1 VNPVLQFS
9 NVPPQILSFSRMP
22 TIAATAVQMLM
33 TIYCIKAL
41 LDQLIPWLT
50 DWGVPFTL

>member
-1 VNPVLQFS
+1 LRLGS
-9 NVPPQILSFSRMP
+9 VPAIISF
-22 TIAATAVQMLM
+22 AVQMLM
-33 TIYCIKAL
+33 AIYCIKAL